1 MNYKFKTKPYKH
13 QLTALEKSWNKENF
27 AYFMEMG
34 TGKTKVLI
42 DNLAM
47 LYDKGK
53 IDGALIIAP
62 KGVVKTWYEQELPT
76 HLPNHIEN
84 VTVLWQPNI
93 TKTQREKLESL
104 FEIETAF
111 HILIMNVESLSTDK
125 GVKFA
130 SKFINSHKTL
140 MAIDESTTIK
150 TPTAKRT
157 KNIIDIGKLAKY
169 RRIMTGSPITK
180 NPLDLYT
187 QCEFLDPWLLDFSS
201 YYAFRNRYAEMKTMH
216 IHGRSIQVVDKF
228 QNLGELSETVKQF
241 SYRVLKEDCLD
252 LPDKI
257 FIKRHVSLTPDQ
269 KKIYEQMKKAA
280 MAMLNGKMTTTMTVL
295 TQLMRLHQITCGHF
309 IADDGST
316 QSVDSNRLNELMNIL
331 EETEGKAIIWA
342 NYQLS
347 VGEIIQRIIKEY
359 GPGSVVHYYGKTLPE
374 QRDYAIDAFQKGKA
388 RFFVGTPATGGY
400 GLTPQE
406 DRQDFIRKFQNDPK
420 CRFLIG
426 TPQTGGYGITLTQAN
441 TVIYYSNSYDL
452 EKRLQSEDRAHR
464 IGQKKP
470 VTYVDLI
477 AEDTVDEKIVKALRD
492 KINIASEVMGEELKD
507 WI

>member
-1 MNYKFKTKPYKH
+1 MNYKFRLKPYKH
-13 QLTALEKSWNKENF
+13 QLTALEKSWNKETY

-42 DNLAM
+42 DNMSM

-62 KGVVKTWYEQELPT
+62 KGVVKTWYEQELPA
-76 HLPNHIEN
+76 HLPEHIEN

-93 TKTQREKLESL
+93 TKTQQEKLESL
-104 FEIETAF
+104 FEIETAL
-111 HILIMNVESLSTDK
+111 HILVMNVEALSTDK

-130 SKFINSHKTL
+130 SKFLNSHKVL

-157 KNIIDIGKLAKY
+157 KNIIGLGKYAKY
-169 RRIMTGSPITK
+169 RRVMTGSPITK

-187 QCEFLDPWLLDFSS
+187 QCEFLDPYLLDFAS

-216 IHGRSIQVVDKF
+216 LRGRSIQVVHAF
-228 QNLGELSETVKQF
+228 QNLSELSDKLQPF

-252 LPDKI
+252 LPPKN
-257 FIKRHVSLTPDQ
+257 FIKRHITLTPEQ
-269 KKIYEQMKKAA
+269 KKVYEQMKKHALA
-280 MAMLNGKMTTTMTVL
+280 TLNGKVTSTMTVL

-309 IADDGST
+309 TADDGSVQT
-316 QSVDSNRLNELMNIL
+316 INNNRVNELLNIL

-342 NYQLS
+342 NYQKDITQI
-347 VGEIIQRIIKEY
+347 VENIEKEY
-359 GPGSVVHYYGKTLPE
+359 GPGSVV
-374 QRDYAIDAFQKGKA
+374 DY
-388 RFFVGTPATGGY
+388 Y
-400 GLTPQE
+400 GLTAQE
-406 DRQDFIRKFQNDPK
+406 DRQDNIRKFQSDPK
-420 CRFLIG
+420 CRFLVG
-426 TPQTGGYGITLTQAN
+426 TPSTGGYGITLTAAN
-441 TVIYYSNSYDL
+441 TVIYYSNGYDL

-464 IGQKKP
+464 IGQKKN
-470 VTYVDLI
+470 VTYIDI
-477 AEDTVDEKIVKALRD
+477 ICEDTIDEKIVKALRD
-492 KINIASEVMGEELKD
+492 KINIASEVLGEELKA

>member
-1 MNYKFKTKPYKH
+1 MNYKFRLKPYKH
-13 QLTALEKSWNKENF
+13 QLTALEKSWNKETY

-42 DNLAM
+42 DNMSM

-76 HLPNHIEN
+76 HLPKHIEN

-93 TKTQREKLESL
+93 TKKQQEKLESL
-104 FEIETAF
+104 FEIETAL
-111 HILIMNVESLSTDK
+111 HIIVMNVEALSTEK

-130 SKFINSHKTL
+130 SKFLNSHKTL

-157 KNIIDIGKLAKY
+157 KNIIGLGKYAKY
-169 RRIMTGSPITK
+169 RRVMTGSPITK

-187 QCEFLDPWLLDFSS
+187 QCEFLDPYLLDFAS

-216 IHGRSIQVVDKF
+216 LRGRSIQVVHAF
-228 QNLGELSETVKQF
+228 QNLSELSDKLQPF

-252 LPDKI
+252 LPPKN
-257 FIKRHVSLTPDQ
+257 FIKRHITLTPEQ
-269 KKIYEQMKKAA
+269 KKVYEQMKKQA
-280 MAMLNGKMTTTMTVL
+280 MAVLNGKVTSTMTVL

-309 IADDGST
+309 TADDGSIQT
-316 QSVDSNRLNELMNIL
+316 INNNRVNELLNIL
-331 EETEGKAIIWA
+331 EEIEGKAIIWA
-342 NYQLS
+342 NYQKDITQIVES
-347 VGEIIQRIIKEY
+347 IEKEY
-359 GPGSVVHYYGKTLPE
+359 GPGSVV
-374 QRDYAIDAFQKGKA
+374 DY
-388 RFFVGTPATGGY
+388 Y
-400 GLTPQE
+400 GLTAQE
-406 DRQDFIRKFQNDPK
+406 DRQDNIRQFQSDPK
-420 CRFLIG
+420 CRFLVG
-426 TPQTGGYGITLTQAN
+426 TPSTGGYGITLTAAN
-441 TVIYYSNSYDL
+441 TVIYYSNGYDL

-464 IGQKKP
+464 IGQKKN
-470 VTYVDLI
+470 VTYIDII
-477 AEDTVDEKIVKALRD
+477 AEDTVDEKIVKALRN
-492 KINIASEVMGEELKD
+492 KINIASEVLGEELKD

>member
-1 MNYKFKTKPYKH
+1 M
-13 QLTALEKSWNKENF
+13 TALEKSWNKETY

-42 DNLAM
+42 DNMAM

-53 IDGALIIAP
+53 IDGVLIIAP

-76 HLPNHIEN
+76 HLPDHIEN
-84 VTVLWQPNI
+84 VSVLWQPNI
-93 TKTQREKLESL
+93 TKTQQEKLESL
-104 FEIETAF
+104 FEIESAL
-111 HILIMNVESLSTDK
+111 HILVMNVEALSTEK

-130 SKFINSHKTL
+130 TKFINSHKAM

-150 TPTAKRT
+150 TPKARRT
-157 KNIIDIGKLAKY
+157 KNIIKIGLDAKY
-169 RRIMTGSPITK
+169 KRIMTGSPITK

-187 QCEFLDPWLLDFSS
+187 QCEFLDPWLLDFAS

-216 IHGRSIQVVDKF
+216 IRGRSIQVVDKF
-228 QNLGELSETVKQF
+228 QNLGELSDIVKEF

-252 LPDKI
+252 LPPKV
-257 FIKRHVSLTPDQ
+257 FIKRHISLTPDQ
-269 KKIYEQMKKAA
+269 KKIYEQMKEQALA
-280 MAMLNGKMTTTMTVL
+280 VLNGKVTTTMTVL
-295 TQLMRLHQITCGHF
+295 TQLMRLHQITCGYVT
-309 IADDGST
+309 ADDGTT
-316 QSVDSNRLNELMNIL
+316 QQVESNRLNELMSIL
-331 EETEGKAIIWA
+331 EDTEGKVIIWA

-347 VGEIIQRIIKEY
+347 VGEIIQKIIKVY
-359 GPGSVVHYYGKTLPE
+359 GKDSYVHY
-374 QRDYAIDAFQKGKA
+374 
-388 RFFVGTPATGGY
+388 Y

-420 CRFLIG
+420 CRFIVG

-441 TVIYYSNSYDL
+441 TVIYYSNGYDL

-464 IGQKKP
+464 IGQDKT
-470 VTYVDLI
+470 VTYIDLI
-477 AEDTVDEKIVKALRD
+477 CEDTIDEKIVKALRD
-492 KINIASEVMGEELKD
+492 KINIASEVMGEELRD

>member
-1 MNYKFKTKPYKH
+1 MDYKFKTKPYAH

-42 DNLAM
+42 DNVAM

-76 HLPNHIEN
+76 HLPDHIEN
-84 VTVLWQPNI
+84 VSVLWQPNI
-93 TKTQREKLESL
+93 TKTQQEKLDTL
-104 FEIETAF
+104 FEIDTAL
-111 HILIMNVESLSTDK
+111 HILIMNVEALSTDK

-130 SKFINSHKTL
+130 TKFINSHKTM

-150 TPTAKRT
+150 TPSARRT
-157 KNIIDIGKLAKY
+157 KNIIGLGLNAKY
-169 RRIMTGSPITK
+169 KRIMTGSPITK

-187 QCEFLDPWLLDFSS
+187 QCEFLDPWLLDFAS

-216 IHGRSIQVVDKF
+216 LRGRSIQVVDKF
-228 QNLGELSETVKQF
+228 QNLGELSDVVKQF

-252 LPDKI
+252 LPPKV
-257 FIKRHVSLTPDQ
+257 FIKRHITLTVDQ
-269 KKIYEQMKKAA
+269 KRVYEQMKKQAIA
-280 MAMLNGKMTTTMTVL
+280 HLNGKVTTTMTVL
-295 TQLMRLHQITCGHF
+295 TQLMRLHQITCGYVT
-309 IADDGST
+309 ADDGTT
-316 QSVDSNRLNELMNIL
+316 QQVESNRLNELMSIL
-331 EETEGKAIIWA
+331 EDTDGKVIIWA

-347 VGEIIQRIIKEY
+347 VGEIIQKIIKVY
-359 GPGSVVHYYGKTLPE
+359 GPDSYVHY
-374 QRDYAIDAFQKGKA
+374 
-388 RFFVGTPATGGY
+388 Y

-420 CRFLIG
+420 CRFIIG
-426 TPQTGGYGITLTQAN
+426 TPQTGGYGITLTEAN
-441 TVIYYSNSYDL
+441 TVIYYSNGYDL

-464 IGQKKP
+464 IGQKKT
-470 VTYVDLI
+470 VTYIDLI
-477 AEDTVDEKIVKALRD
+477 AEDTIDEKIVEALRK
-492 KINIASEVMGEELKD
+492 KINIASEVMGEELRD

>member
-1 MNYKFKTKPYKH
+1 MNYKFRLKPYKH
-13 QLTALEKSWNKENF
+13 QLTALEKSWNKETY

-42 DNLAM
+42 DNMSM

-62 KGVVKTWYEQELPT
+62 KGVVKTWYEQELPA
-76 HLPNHIEN
+76 HLPEHIEN

-93 TKTQREKLESL
+93 TKTQQEKLESL
-104 FEIETAF
+104 FEIETAL
-111 HILIMNVESLSTDK
+111 HILVMNVEALSTDK

-130 SKFINSHKTL
+130 SKFLNSHKVL

-157 KNIIDIGKLAKY
+157 KNIIGLGKYAKY
-169 RRIMTGSPITK
+169 RRVMTGSPITK

-187 QCEFLDPWLLDFSS
+187 QCEFLDPYLLDFAS

-216 IHGRSIQVVDKF
+216 LRGRSIQVVHAF
-228 QNLGELSETVKQF
+228 QNLSELSDKLQPF

-252 LPDKI
+252 LPPKN
-257 FIKRHVSLTPDQ
+257 FIKRHITLTPEQ
-269 KKIYEQMKKAA
+269 KKVYEQMKKHALA
-280 MAMLNGKMTTTMTVL
+280 TLNGKVTSTMTVL

-309 IADDGST
+309 TADDGSVQT
-316 QSVDSNRLNELMNIL
+316 INSNRITELLNIL

-342 NYQLS
+342 NYQKDITQIVES
-347 VGEIIQRIIKEY
+347 IEKEY
-359 GPGSVVHYYGKTLPE
+359 GPGSVV
-374 QRDYAIDAFQKGKA
+374 DY
-388 RFFVGTPATGGY
+388 Y
-400 GLTPQE
+400 GLTAQE
-406 DRQDFIRKFQNDPK
+406 DRQDNIRQFQSDPK
-420 CRFLIG
+420 CRFLVG
-426 TPQTGGYGITLTQAN
+426 TPSTGGYGITLTAAN
-441 TVIYYSNSYDL
+441 TVIYYSNGYDL

-464 IGQKKP
+464 IGQKKN
-470 VTYVDLI
+470 VTYIDII
-477 AEDTVDEKIVKALRD
+477 AEDTVDEKIVKALRN
-492 KINIASEVMGEELKD
+492 KINIASEVLGEELRD

>member
-1 MNYKFKTKPYKH
+1 MNYKFKTKPYAH
-13 QLTALEKSWNKENF
+13 QLTALEKSWHKENF

-53 IDGALIIAP
+53 VDGALIVAP

-76 HLPNHIEN
+76 HLPDHIEN

-93 TKTQREKLESL
+93 TKGQEEKLNSL
-104 FEIETAF
+104 FEIETAL
-111 HILIMNVESLSTDK
+111 HILIMNVEALSTDK

-130 SKFINSHKTL
+130 YKFLNSHKTL

-157 KNIIDIGKLAKY
+157 KNIIDLGEKAKY

-187 QCEFLDPWLLDFSS
+187 QCYFLDPYLLDHAS
-201 YYAFRNRYAEMKTMH
+201 YYSFRNRYAIMKTMH
-216 IHGRSIQVVDKF
+216 VRGRSIQVVSKF
-228 QNLGELSETVKQF
+228 QNLSELSDVVKTF
-241 SYRVLKEDCLD
+241 SDRVLKEDCLD
-252 LPDKI
+252 LPPKN
-257 FIKRHVSLTPDQ
+257 FTKRHIVLTADQ
-269 KKIYEQMKKAA
+269 RKIYEQMKKAA
-280 MAMLNGKMTTTMTVL
+280 MAVLNGKVTTTMTVL

-309 IADDGST
+309 TADDGST
-316 QSVDSNRLNELMNIL
+316 QLIPNNRITELMNIL
-331 EETEGKAIIWA
+331 EETEGKVIIWA
-342 NYQLS
+342 NYQRD
-347 VGEIIQRIIKEY
+347 VNQIIKNVTEKY
-359 GPGSVVHYYGKTLPE
+359 GEDSIV
-374 QRDYAIDAFQKGKA
+374 DY
-388 RFFVGTPATGGY
+388 Y

-406 DRQDFIRKFQNDPK
+406 DRQDNIRKFQNGPE

-426 TPQTGGYGITLTQAN
+426 TPQTGGYGITLTKAN
-441 TVIYYSNSYDL
+441 TVVYYSNGYDL

-464 IGQKKP
+464 IGQKKN
-470 VTYVDLI
+470 VTYIDLI
-477 AEDTVDEKIVKALRD
+477 AEDTVDEKIVEALRK
-492 KINIASEVMGEELKD
+492 KINIASEVLGEELKD

>member
-1 MNYKFKTKPYKH
+1 MNYKFKTKPYAH

-42 DNLAM
+42 DNVAM

-53 IDGALIIAP
+53 IDGVLIVAP

-84 VTVLWQPNI
+84 VSVLWQPNI

-130 SKFINSHKTL
+130 TKFINSHKSL

-157 KNIIDIGKLAKY
+157 KNIIDIGKNAKY
-169 RRIMTGSPITK
+169 KRIMTGSPITK

-216 IHGRSIQVVDKF
+216 VHGRSIQVVDKF
-228 QNLGELSETVKQF
+228 QNLSELSDTVKQF

-252 LPDKI
+252 LPPKV
-257 FIKRHVSLTPDQ
+257 FIKRHVTLTPDQ
-269 KKIYEQMKKAA
+269 KKVYEQMKKAA
-280 MAMLNGKMTTTMTVL
+280 IAVLNGKVTTTMTVL
-295 TQLMRLHQITCGHF
+295 TQLMRLHQITCGYVA
-309 IADDGST
+309 ADDGTT
-316 QSVDSNRLNELMNIL
+316 QTVESNRLNELMSIL
-331 EETEGKAIIWA
+331 EDTEGKVIIWA

-347 VGEIIQRIIKEY
+347 VGEIIQKLIKVY
-359 GPGSVVHYYGKTLPE
+359 GKDSYVHY
-374 QRDYAIDAFQKGKA
+374 
-388 RFFVGTPATGGY
+388 Y

-406 DRQDFIRKFQNDPK
+406 DRQDYIRRFQNDPK
-420 CRFLIG
+420 CRFIVG

-441 TVIYYSNSYDL
+441 TVIYYSNGYDL

-464 IGQKKP
+464 IGQKKT
-470 VTYVDLI
+470 VTYIDVI
-477 AEDTVDEKIVKALRD
+477 AEDTIDEKIVEALRK